1 MPPHLLAAERA
12 LRELAPGGPAAAGLL
27 TDGRW
32 RASLDPDFQ
41 EALGGETR
49 AGRLSD
55 DADALSDDDAERL
68 SATLASSSSSR
79 DEKEKA
85 DASRGDNDVPS
96 YGSLPDASKKDAAK
110 ARKAANA
117 KKYEEYFLRHRLP
130 TRLASSVSRSTRS
143 TDALDSLDSSISEGP
158 FGKPTATKS
167 FDRKAWDSDANA
179 YAAEIAAGSSF
190 DSETG
195 VSETGV
201 VSMDAT
207 TFGVVSRTGD
217 DDILTSAETA
227 LDAFDKDETR
237 RALVRAQDPSSFP
250 DQSAAEMMAQLRRE
264 ADAYVNP
271 QTGEALRW
279 GDTWRHEWGGGVG
292 VGRPDRVSRR
302 MMSDGVTM
310 IVPSA
315 FEKSGFAL
323 VPTSKDR
330 RALEEFYDECN
341 GPRWSVQKNW
351 LVGEPCANGWHGV
364 VCVGGRVTE
373 LWMNLNNVA
382 CWGKFNAT
390 ALAKLDE
397 LRYLDLSDNLFSG
410 LIPEEL
416 FSMTKLQS
424 LVLSSN
430 RLEGG
435 LSERFGELV
444 NLRHLDVSANGL
456 SGPLPAAMGA
466 LAKLEVLYL
475 GESGLEVRNNFNGK
489 IPEAWSGMTS
499 LARLSLSGN
508 NLIKGKFPTWLGKMT
523 SLEELTIAGCSLSGE
538 VPDNIAECLNLSLLD
553 ASGNKLRGAIPEGLS
568 RLRKLRVL
576 KLGGNTLEGAL
587 PNSLGDLQDT
597 LEHLDLGANKLS
609 GSVPE
614 SFKRLKRLEYLDLS
628 RNALEGHFP
637 KALKSLSSLRTVL
650 LHGNAFTG
658 KLPAWTFTDLPLLMH
673 LYVDGNRLSGPI
685 PGDAVK
691 RSALLKELHAADNAF
706 SGAIPDS
713 MFDAPRLASLRLTG
727 NRLSGSIPAT
737 LGNCK
742 ELARLDLSQNALTG
756 SIPNALANA
765 TELAEIRLSGNRL
778 IGPIPN
784 ALNELPLLRELYL
797 DDNLLSGSVPDWLA
811 SHPCLRVADLSRN
824 RLTGV
829 IPNELYDETLDDGDG
844 GVGAVPRLPAR
855 HDRYA
860 DEEERSISLR
870 QNPLRCPLP
879 EWADEFEATCVD
891 AEVHGLEPSF
901 GATTGGTVVVV
912 TGANF
917 PTTAPRDEKSKT
929 DDEKTQNGI
938 VGCVFSFGA
947 SAADTFTAAVQ
958 SDERSVT
965 CVTPPRAP
973 GSATNTAVVRVG
985 VDGEPVTRFGELFR
999 YA

>member
-32 RASLDPDFQ
+32 RASLDPDFE
-41 EALGGETR
+41 EAFSLGGEVR
-49 AGRLSD
+49 AGRLSENL
-55 DADALSDDDAERL
+55 ADAEDDDAERASPTL
-68 SATLASSSSSR
+68 SSSSSSR
-79 DEKEKA
+79 DEKVLL
-85 DASRGDNDVPS
+85 ASRDPLGEVPS
-96 YGSLPDASKKDAAK
+96 YGSLPDASAKDAAK
-110 ARKAANA
+110 ARRAANA

-130 TRLASSVSRSTRS
+130 NRLASSVSRSASSDSIDS
-143 TDALDSLDSSISEGP
+143 TDGP
-158 FGKPTATKS
+158 FGKPPTKR
-167 FDRKAWDSDANA
+167 FDPAFDDANA
-179 YAAEIAAGSSF
+179 YAAEIAAGF
-190 DSETG
+190 EETG
-195 VSETGV
+195 EGETGV

-207 TFGVVSRTGD
+207 TFGVASID
-217 DDILTSAETA
+217 SSAETA
-227 LDAFDKDETR
+227 LDAFDRDETR

-310 IVPSA
+310 IVPSDT
-315 FEKSGFAL
+315 EKSGFAL
-323 VPTSKDR
+323 VPTSADR

-410 LIPEEL
+410 AIPEEL

-456 SGPLPAAMGA
+456 SGPLPAAMGT

-475 GESGLEVRNNFNGK
+475 GESGLEVRNNLSGK

-508 NLIKGKFPTWLGKMT
+508 NLIKGKFPTWLGKLT
-523 SLEELTIAGCSLSGE
+523 SLEELTVSGLSLSGE
-538 VPDNIAECLNLSLLD
+538 VPESIAECANLRLLD
-553 ASGNKLRGAIPEGLS
+553 ASGNKLRGVLPEGVS
-568 RLRKLRVL
+568 RLRRLRVL
-576 KLGGNTLEGAL
+576 KLGGNALEGAL
-587 PNSLGDLQDT
+587 PASLGDLGAT
-597 LEHLDLGANKLS
+597 LETLDLGSNSLS
-609 GSVPE
+609 GVVPE
-614 SFKRLKRLEYLDLS
+614 SFARLRRLEYLDLS
-628 RNALEGHFP
+628 RNAFAGVFP
-637 KALKSLSSLRTVL
+637 RALRSLSSLRAVL
-650 LHGNAFTG
+650 LHGNAFEG
-658 KLPAWTFTDLPLLMH
+658 PLPAWTFQELPLLMH
-673 LYVDGNRLSGPI
+673 LYVDGNRLSGEI
-685 PGDAVK
+685 PGDAVA
-691 RSALLKELHAADNAF
+691 RSAHLKELHAADNAF
-706 SGAIPDS
+706 VGAIPRA
-713 MFDAPRLASLRLTG
+713 MGDAPRLASLRLRG
-727 NRLSGSIPAT
+727 NRLTGPIPPE
-737 LGNCK
+737 LGNAK

-756 SIPNALANA
+756 SIPRALANA
-765 TELAEIRLSGNRL
+765 TELAEVRLSGNRL
-778 IGPIPN
+778 RGSIPN
-784 ALNELPLLRELYL
+784 ALARLPLLRELRL
-797 DDNLLSGSVPDWLA
+797 DDNRLSGPVPDWLA

-824 RLTGV
+824 RLTGA
-829 IPNELYDETLDDGDG
+829 IPPALYDENLDDGDG
-844 GVGAVPRLPAR
+844 GVGAIPRLPAR

-860 DEEERSISLR
+860 DEEERQISLR

-901 GATTGGTVVVV
+901 GASAGGTVVVV

-917 PTTAPRDEKSKT
+917 PTTERASEGDGDDESEKT
-929 DDEKTQNGI
+929 DGT

-947 SAADTFTAAVQ
+947 SAADKWVVAVRG
-958 SDERSVT
+958 DERSVT